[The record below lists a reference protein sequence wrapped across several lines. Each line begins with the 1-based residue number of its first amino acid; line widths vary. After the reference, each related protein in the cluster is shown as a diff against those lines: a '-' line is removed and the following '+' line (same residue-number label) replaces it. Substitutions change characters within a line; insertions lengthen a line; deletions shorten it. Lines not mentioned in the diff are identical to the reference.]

1 MRVVIATGNPDKV
14 KEFKKMLE
22 HYELPVYSAKELG
35 LSTDADETGTSFA
48 ENALIKCRTIPVTDE
63 EETIVFADDS
73 GLCIDALGGEP
84 GIYSSR
90 YLGEDTPYDIKN
102 AHFITLLKDVKD
114 EKRSCRYHCAIAV
127 RFPDGTEQVAEA
139 AMEGRIAYAPAGKNG
154 FGYDP
159 VFYLPQYGLTCA
171 QLPEDAKNSISHR
184 GKAMAKAEALIRD
197 WLLQNGYVR

>member
-22 HYELPVYSAKELG
+22 HYDLPVYSAKELK
-35 LSTDADETGTSFA
+35 LPTDADETGTSFA
-48 ENALIKCRTIPVTDE
+48 ENALIKCRTIPVTDA

-90 YLGEDTPYDIKN
+90 YLGEDTPYDVKN
-102 AHFITLLKDVKD
+102 AHFIHLLQDVHG

-127 RFPDGTEQVAEA
+127 RFPDGTEDVVEETV
-139 AMEGRIAYAPAGKNG
+139 EGRIAYAPAGYNG

-159 VFYLPQYGLTCA
+159 VFYLPEYGLTCA
-171 QLPEDAKNSISHR
+171 QLPEEAKNRISHR
-184 GKAMAKAEALIRD
+184 GKALLKAEVLIRD
-197 WLLQNGYVR
+197 WLLKNGYVH